1 MLLVLN
7 LPAHDTKFSEV
18 VKSNKE
24 KITEVLDR
32 TDDKIQFIL
41 VGATVC
47 GSLKY
52 WCTEV
57 DIFMTLQSVL

>member
-52 WCTEV
+52 
-57 DIFMTLQSVL
+57 